1 MALTDWLAPH
11 PHPSR
16 RLAVPDVR
24 GLFYSVGL
32 ELTGRIGL
40 HLTPIRPTHNPMP
53 VDGLIVDQRPQSP
66 NKVRRDSELKV
77 EVWHPTSG
85 ELTTASCGW

>member
-1 MALTDWLAPH
+1 LALTDCLAPH

-16 RLAVPDVR
+16 RMTVPDVR

-32 ELTGRIGL
+32 HIAGRLGL
-40 HLTPIRPTHNPMP
+40 HLVPVRLTQKPMP

-66 NKVRRDSELKV
+66 AKVHRDSELTV
-77 EVWHPTSG
+77 QLWHPP
-85 ELTTASCGW
+85 AH